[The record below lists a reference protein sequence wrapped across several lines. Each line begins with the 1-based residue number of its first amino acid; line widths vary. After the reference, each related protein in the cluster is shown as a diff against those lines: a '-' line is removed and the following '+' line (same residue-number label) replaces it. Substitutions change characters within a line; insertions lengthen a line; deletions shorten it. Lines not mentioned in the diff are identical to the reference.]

1 MSSGART
8 CLLIVT
14 ILAAGQASAR
24 EGMRPGRH
32 LAESTAVSRQQH
44 RALPALTPTRA
55 RARPAAPTSRP
66 PIQVDT
72 SDDDV
77 GGGGS

>member
-24 EGMRPGRH
+24 EGVRPGRH
-32 LAESTAVSRQQH
+32 VAESTAVSRQQH

-55 RARPAAPTSRP
+55 RPAAPTRQP

-72 SDDDV
+72 SDDNV